1 MRRFWDTAAV
11 TPTEGGFA
19 VLLDGKPMRVPGGK
33 PLTIAAPA
41 LAEGIAAEWQH
52 AGGAKGG
59 ELTMDDVP
67 LTRLAGTAQDRIAP
81 DPAPVAAALAQYAE
95 TDLLCYR
102 AEHPLA
108 LVVRQAHSWQPWLD
122 WAARTYGARLE
133 ATTGIIHLRQDPA
146 ALEAIRRAMAEQ
158 SVLALA
164 ALGIAVPLLG
174 SAVLGLALAEGALD
188 AATAHALASLD
199 ELFQVEAWGEDAEAA
214 SRRQRVSEDIA
225 LAERFIRLSRKDGAT
240 A

>member
-1 MRRFWDTAAV
+1 MLRFWDTAAA

-19 VLLDGKPMRVPGGK
+19 VLLDGKPMRIPGGK

-41 LAEGIAAEWQH
+41 LAEAVAAEWQE

-59 ELTMDDVP
+59 AMSMDDVP

-95 TDLLCYR
+95 SDLLCYR
-102 AEHPLA
+102 AETPVA
-108 LVVRQAHSWQPWLD
+108 LVVRQVHAWQPWLD
-122 WAARTYGARLE
+122 WAAQRHGARLE
-133 ATTGIIHLRQDPA
+133 PTTGIIHRAQDPA
-146 ALEAIRRAMAEQ
+146 ALDAIRRAMAGQ
-158 SVLALA
+158 SVPTLA

-188 AATAHALASLD
+188 AATAHELASLD
-199 ELFQVEAWGEDAEAA
+199 ELFQMESWGEDAESTA
-214 SRRQRVSEDIA
+214 RRQRIAEDVA
-225 LAERFIRLSRKDGAT
+225 LAERFIQLSR
-240 A
+240 